1 MVYFGRW
8 ISIFNSCEVYLKGF
22 VHLDVKPDN
31 FAYSRKGKLLLLDF
45 GCCLRPPVY
54 VPELVGTFA
63 FAARAL
69 HGASQEAPV
78 QVNSDL
84 DFESLK
90 FVTRFCFCFFY
101 VVGFV
106 VWVFCFFL
114 YFLGWSS
121 WLLLR
126 RPCSSWLALY
136 LGWGWR
142 RWRRWCT
149 SEMAIL
155 SRFEWVTT
163 WDYPEHAHR

>member
-1 MVYFGRW
+1 MLCFVLLCYVCMYVCTYVCTYGVMCPRNLGW
-8 ISIFNSCEVYLKGF
+8 GMPTEEQLRVPLVGLHLKGF

-106 VWVFCFFL
+106 VWVFCFFCI
-114 YFLGWSS
+114 F
-121 WLLLR
+121 
-126 RPCSSWLALY
+126 
-136 LGWGWR
+136 
-142 RWRRWCT
+142 
-149 SEMAIL
+149 
-155 SRFEWVTT
+155 WVG
-163 WDYPEHAHR
+163 PPGCC